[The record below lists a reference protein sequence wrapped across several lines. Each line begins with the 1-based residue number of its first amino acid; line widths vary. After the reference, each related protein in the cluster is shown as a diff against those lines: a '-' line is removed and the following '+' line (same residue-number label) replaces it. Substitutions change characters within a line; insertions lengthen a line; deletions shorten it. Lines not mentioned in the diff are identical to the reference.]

1 MDASPTCVRHYTER
15 NVMAE
20 TVICKCG
27 SGPETRMGRAG
38 QGRAG
43 QHYLECRFLSTD
55 AEHLTDEG
63 DGYPMRY

>member
-43 QHYLECRFLSTD
+43 QGRAALP
-55 AEHLTDEG
+55 G
-63 DGYPMRY
+63 M